1 MHAWEFA
8 KALHLQTQHGWT
20 RFVSMQNHYNL
31 LAREEEHEMIPLCLD
46 EGVGTIVWSPL
57 GRGRLARPWEEA
69 RSTARSETD
78 SSYADMLYPRLTVE
92 SDHAIVD
99 AVGRLA
105 QAHGVTRAQIALA
118 WLRTKPVVTAP
129 LVGAN
134 TTSQID
140 DAVASLDLELAP
152 DEVAQLERPYT
163 PRHDLQGISDEAE
176 LQRIRDRIPGYA
188 NA

>member
-1 MHAWEFA
+1 M
-8 KALHLQTQHGWT
+8 
-20 RFVSMQNHYNL
+20 
-31 LAREEEHEMIPLCLD
+31 
-46 EGVGTIVWSPL
+46 
-57 GRGRLARPWEEA
+57 
-69 RSTARSETD
+69 
-78 SSYADMLYPRLTVE
+78 
-92 SDHAIVD
+92 
-99 AVGRLA
+99 
-105 QAHGVTRAQIALA
+105 
-118 WLRTKPVVTAP
+118 VTAP

-134 TTSQID
+134 TLSQID